1 MLIGRLHFTDVS
13 FGYDAHRRI
22 YEHLR
27 LDIKQGQSI
36 AIVGASGSGKTTLF
50 NMLERLYD
58 YSGSIHVGDVELKD
72 ISIDTWRNALGTITQ
87 DTYIFHASFED
98 NIRLARPDASE
109 ADLEYAI
116 DCASLRSVV
125 ECLPDGIHTIVGSG
139 GHGLSGGERQRV
151 AFSSTIL
158 AKTSSCFVR

>member
-1 MLIGRLHFTDVS
+1 
-13 FGYDAHRRI
+13 
-22 YEHLR
+22 
-27 LDIKQGQSI
+27 
-36 AIVGASGSGKTTLF
+36 
-50 NMLERLYD
+50 MLERLYD

-109 ADLEYAI
+109 ADLEYAT
-116 DCASLRSVV
+116 DRASLRSVV
-125 ECLPDGIHTIVGSG
+125 ERLPDGIHTIVGSG

-151 AFSSTIL
+151 AL
-158 AKTSSCFVR
+158 ARLFLRNPQIVFIG